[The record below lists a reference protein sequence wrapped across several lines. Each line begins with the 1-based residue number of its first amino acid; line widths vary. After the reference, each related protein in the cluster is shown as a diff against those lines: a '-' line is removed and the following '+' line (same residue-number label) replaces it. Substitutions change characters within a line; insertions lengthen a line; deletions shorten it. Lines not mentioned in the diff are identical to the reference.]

1 MNFTDEQ
8 KDIIHSNTDL
18 KVNAVAGS
26 GKTST
31 LLAYAKQHSDKRIL
45 YLVFNKSV
53 KEEAK
58 IKFQQAGLYNT
69 AVETAHSL
77 AYGAMRS
84 RGPMDLRHQGYT
96 AFDVR
101 ELLKFSMGDL
111 ITEMKIASHVVK
123 MASCFCNGQ
132 EIKLKDCP
140 YLGFIPAGQDKQFA
154 EEYFDLIHQ
163 STRDFLAL
171 MYRGKQPLTHE
182 FYLKQYQL
190 SKPKLNYDI
199 ILFDEGQDASGV
211 MLDIFLQQSARK
223 IIVGDQNQ
231 QIYSWRYAVNALTE
245 VDFEEKILTNSFRF
259 PQDIADIANDV
270 LARKMHLEFPEFPK
284 IKGLGQSKLM
294 TQATKATLGRTNA
307 GILVSAIDQ
316 LIEEKSISSLYF
328 EGNFETY
335 TYADEN
341 GSIWDILNLHQG
353 KKLQIRNP
361 LIKGMKNMTQL
372 KEYAEETSDSPL
384 KGLIEIVV
392 KYQNELPFLIKK
404 IKTSQVEVDKKE
416 EADMVFSTIHKA
428 KGMEYDQVRLTSDFL
443 TEDRL
448 LETIGS
454 SDKES
459 LDKGRLAEEVNLL
472 YVGVTRTKQLL
483 DMPNELLPVD
493 MQEPEEKKSTPDF
506 LSQNDWRFAKKEKS
520 DSSFLDKKRKT
531 NPNAYKKW
539 TDAEDRELQDRYAE
553 HQTVKRMSEEMG
565 RNKGAIYSRLK
576 KLGLVGE

>member
-1 MNFTDEQ
+1 MKFSEEQ
-8 KDIIHSNTDL
+8 LAIIQSDTDL

-58 IKFQQAGLYNT
+58 LKFQAQGLRNT
-69 AVETAHSL
+69 TVETAHSL
-77 AYGAMRS
+77 AYGTMRN
-84 RGPMDLRHQGYT
+84 RGPIELRHQGYT

-101 ELLKFSMGDL
+101 ELLRFSMGDL

-132 EIKLKDCP
+132 EMKLKDCP
-140 YLGFIPAGQDKQFA
+140 YLSFLPVGQERQFA

-163 STRDFLAL
+163 STRDFLGL
-171 MYRGKQPLTHE
+171 MHRRKQPLTHE

-190 SKPKLNYDI
+190 SQPRLNYDI

-211 MLDIFLQQSARK
+211 MLDIFLKQSARK
-223 IIVGDQNQ
+223 VIVGDQNQ
-231 QIYSWRYAVNALTE
+231 QIYSWRYAINALAE
-245 VDFEEKILTNSFRF
+245 VDFEEQVLTNSFRF

-270 LARKMHLEFPEFPK
+270 LARKEHLDYPK
-284 IKGLGQSKLM
+284 SPIIKGLGETRLLTSPSR
-294 TQATKATLGRTNA
+294 ATLGRTNS

-316 LIEEKSISSLYF
+316 LIEEKEIKSLYF

-353 KKLQIRNP
+353 KKHQIRNN
-361 LIKGMKNMTQL
+361 LIRGMKGMTQL
-372 KEYAEETSDSPL
+372 KEYAEETNDSSL

-392 KYQNELPFLIKK
+392 KYQSELPYLIKK
-404 IKTSQVEVDKKE
+404 IKNAQVEVDEKDQ
-416 EADMVFSTIHKA
+416 ADMIFSTIHKA
-428 KGMEYDQVRLTSDFL
+428 KGMEYDQVTLTADFL

-454 SDKES
+454 ADKAS
-459 LDKGRLAEEVNLL
+459 LDKGRLGEEINLL
-472 YVGVTRTKQLL
+472 YVGVTRSKQLL
-483 DMPNELLPVD
+483 NMPNDLLPVE
-493 MQEPEEKKSTPDF
+493 MQEAEDEQIGRGVIDLP
-506 LSQNDWRFAKKEKS
+506 DWRFS
-520 DSSFLDKKRKT
+520 
-531 NPNAYKKW
+531 
-539 TDAEDRELQDRYAE
+539 Q
-553 HQTVKRMSEEMG
+553 Q
-565 RNKGAIYSRLK
+565 
-576 KLGLVGE
+576 